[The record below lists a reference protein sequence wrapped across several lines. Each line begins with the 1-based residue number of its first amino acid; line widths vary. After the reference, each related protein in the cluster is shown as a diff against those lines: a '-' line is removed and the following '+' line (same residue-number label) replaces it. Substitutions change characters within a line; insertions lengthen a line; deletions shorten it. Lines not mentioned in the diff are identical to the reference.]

1 MNVRGD
7 PWLERIGAEK
17 CYALAGLLNAAY
29 DRNKVTSI
37 NILADRSAVMDY
49 AIRGSW
55 GLVRMKVELGQV
67 CLPRHEIAELLNQ
80 MTLLE

>member
-7 PWLERIGAEK
+7 PWLERVPTDK
-17 CYALAGLLNAAY
+17 CYALAGLLNAAF

-37 NILADRSAVMDY
+37 HILADRAAVMDY

-55 GLVRMKVELGQV
+55 GLVRMKVELGQA
-67 CLPRHEIAELLNQ
+67 CLPRYEIAELLNQ